1 MVRYLLHKVVGIL
14 ISLVVIVSLVW
25 GALRL
30 APGDPVIVIVGEGT
44 GTMSAET
51 IDRIRDQY
59 GLNDPLLVQYLRFM
73 GNLFRGD
80 LGSSFGNKQLVTVN
94 LARTWPYTFRLAVL
108 ATLISVAFGVPAG
121 LIAATRR
128 NSALDNI
135 VTGVSLGGISMP
147 FFVTALFLMYVFAFK
162 LRWFPVS
169 GAQGWRSVVLPA
181 LSLGIVSAAAI
192 SRFTR
197 ALLIEVLGMDYIR
210 TARAKGL
217 RELRV
222 LVGHALRNA
231 MIPLVTVVG
240 VQFGLLMSGSVIT
253 ESVFSWPGLGRM
265 MVTAILQRDYQLV
278 QGATI
283 LFAATISIVNMI
295 VDILYGF
302 LDPRIRA

>member
-1 MVRYLLHKVVGIL
+1 MVRYLLHRSVGIF

-30 APGDPVIVIVGEGT
+30 APGDPVIMIIGEGT
-44 GTMSAET
+44 GTMSAEM
-51 IDRIRDQY
+51 INNIRDKY

-80 LGSSFGNKQLVTVN
+80 LGSSFSNKELVTVS

-108 ATLISVAFGVPAG
+108 ATLISVAFGVSAG

-128 NSALDNI
+128 NSAIDNI
-135 VTGVSLGGISMP
+135 VTGVSLSGISMP
-147 FFVTALFLMYVFAFK
+147 YFFTALFLMYFFAFK

-197 ALLIEVLGMDYIR
+197 AMVIEVLGMDYIR

-217 RELRV
+217 RERTV
-222 LVGHALRNA
+222 LLGHALRNA
-231 MIPLVTVVG
+231 MIPLVTVIG
-240 VQFGLLMSGSVIT
+240 VQFGMMMSGSVIT

-278 QGATI
+278 QGAAI
-283 LFAATISIVNMI
+283 LFAAIISIVNVI
-295 VDILYGF
+295 VDVLYGF